1 MWYTPICTGRER
13 AGDMLEGEREGRLVR
28 GGCAAAGEVPGILA
42 REEAPPSSTSGTPS
56 GASTSGVCMLALRD
70 SVSVSLHCLVCA

>member
-1 MWYTPICTGRER
+1 
-13 AGDMLEGEREGRLVR
+13 MLEGEREGRLVR

-56 GASTSGVCMLALRD
+56 GASTSGVFINVWCVFPVCKRGL
-70 SVSVSLHCLVCA
+70 VCVCLHCEILCLYPCIA